1 MSILSRESLKK
12 AAYPIGIAIAL
23 FQLYYTIGYGVLE
36 GSLLA
41 AIFLSF
47 ALTMI
52 FLLHP
57 AVKPREG
64 RREPAFLLLLDLLL
78 AACAIATSVYLYFNY
93 EELQERMAYIDEV
106 PAQAMALAYILVGL
120 SLEATRRMTGLP
132 LFTVAIAFFAY
143 FLWGDHLP
151 SLIRHNGATLENIAE
166 NMYLTGEGVYGIPIM
181 LACST
186 LFAFMMF
193 GAFLEGSNMSSIFM
207 DLAYRLTRKSQ
218 GGPAKVSIFASALF
232 GTISGSSAGNVYT
245 TGVFTIPL
253 MKKCGYQPH
262 FAGAV
267 EAVASTGG
275 QIMPPVMGAAAF
287 MMAELCGVS
296 YLEVAK
302 AALLPALLYYLAL
315 WVMIHFEARRRGLGL
330 ISSELVP
337 SLRSILGRLYF
348 LAPLAILVAVM
359 IDGRSAAICANMA
372 TGSILLLSFL
382 RRDTRFTLKRLFD
395 TLYAAA
401 ASSLMVVAC
410 CAASGIVVGVINY
423 TGIGFKFINVLTGLA
438 DGHLFIMLLLL
449 MVTSFILGMG
459 MPTTPAYIVVATLG
473 APALIRMGLAPLVA
487 HMFCFYYA
495 ILSFITPP
503 VCVAAYAGANIA
515 EADPMKTGFTSMK
528 LGVVA
533 FIVPVMFVYEPSLL
547 WQGSLLSSATA
558 TVTAVIGV
566 IGLSGALQNW
576 LLRTCT
582 LPERLLLLIGGLS
595 LFYPGLITD
604 LIGFACMGF
613 VITCQHMRNRKNP
626 VPEAGE
632 ECALPEE

>member
-12 AAYPIGIAIAL
+12 AAYPIGIAMAL

-64 RREPAFLLLLDLLL
+64 RGEPVFLLLVDLVL

-106 PAQAMALAYILVGL
+106 PAQAVALAYILVGL

-151 SLIRHNGATLENIAE
+151 ALIRHNGATLENIAE

-218 GGPAKVSIFASALF
+218 GGPAKVAIFASALF

-473 APALIRMGLAPLVA
+473 APALIRIGLAPLVA

-613 VITCQHMRNRKNP
+613 VITCQHMRNRKDP

>member
-12 AAYPIGIAIAL
+12 AAYPIGIAMAL

-64 RREPAFLLLLDLLL
+64 RGEPVFLLLVDLVL

-151 SLIRHNGATLENIAE
+151 ALIRHNGATLENIAE

-218 GGPAKVSIFASALF
+218 GGPAKVAIFASALF

-253 MKKCGYQPH
+253 MKSCGYQPH

-613 VITCQHMRNRKNP
+613 VITCQHMRNRKDP

>member
-12 AAYPIGIAIAL
+12 AAYPIGIAMAL

-64 RREPAFLLLLDLLL
+64 RGEPVFLLLVDLVL

-106 PAQAMALAYILVGL
+106 PAQAVALAYILVGL

-151 SLIRHNGATLENIAE
+151 ALIRHNGATLENIAE

-218 GGPAKVSIFASALF
+218 GGPAKVAIFASALF

-604 LIGFACMGF
+604 LIGFACMSF

>member
-12 AAYPIGIAIAL
+12 AAYPIGIAMAL

-64 RREPAFLLLLDLLL
+64 RGEPVFLLLVDLVL

-106 PAQAMALAYILVGL
+106 PAQAVALAYILVGL

-151 SLIRHNGATLENIAE
+151 ALIRHNGATLENIAE

-218 GGPAKVSIFASALF
+218 GGPAKVAIFASALF

-604 LIGFACMGF
+604 LIGFACMSF
-613 VITCQHMRNRKNP
+613 VITCQHMRNRKDP

>member
-12 AAYPIGIAIAL
+12 AAYPIGIAMAL

-64 RREPAFLLLLDLLL
+64 RGEPAFLLLLDLLL

-613 VITCQHMRNRKNP
+613 VITCQHMRNRKDP

>member
-12 AAYPIGIAIAL
+12 AAYPIGIAMTL
-23 FQLYYTIGYGVLE
+23 FQLYYTVGYGVLE

-52 FLLHP
+52 FLTQP
-57 AVKPREG
+57 AIKVKEG
-64 RREPAFLLLLDLLL
+64 KKEPVILLLIDLILVV
-78 AACAIATSVYLYFNY
+78 CSIATSVYLYFNY
-93 EELQERMAYIDEV
+93 EVLQERMAFIDEV
-106 PAQAMALAYILVGL
+106 PQEAMALAYILVGL

-132 LFTVAIAFFAY
+132 LFTVAIVFFAY
-143 FLWGDHLP
+143 FLWGDKLP
-151 SLIRHNGATLENIAE
+151 SFIRHNGATLENIAE

-181 LACST
+181 LACNT

-218 GGPAKVSIFASALF
+218 GGPAKVAIFASALF

-287 MMAELCGVS
+287 MMAEFCNVP

-302 AALLPALLYYLAL
+302 AALLPAVLYYLAL

-337 SLRSILGRLYF
+337 SLRSILTRIYYLI
-348 LAPLAILVAVM
+348 PLVVLVVIM
-359 IDGRSAAICANMA
+359 LDGRSAAICANMA

-382 RRDTRFTLKRLFD
+382 RKDTRFTFKRFLD

-401 ASSLMVVAC
+401 SSSLMVVAC

-423 TGIGFKFINVLTGLA
+423 TGIGFKFINVLTNVA
-438 DGHLFIMLLLL
+438 DGHLFVMLVLL
-449 MVTSFILGMG
+449 MITSFILGMG
-459 MPTTPAYIVVATLG
+459 MPTTTAYIVVATLG
-473 APALIRMGLAPLVA
+473 APALIKMGLAPLVA

-533 FIVPVMFVYEPSLL
+533 FVVPIMFVYEPSLL
-547 WQGSLLSSATA
+547 WQGDIASSITA
-558 TVTAVIGV
+558 TITAIIGV

-576 LLRTCT
+576 LLRSCT
-582 LPERLLLLIGGLS
+582 VPERALLLIGGLC
-595 LFYPGLITD
+595 LFYPGFITD
-604 LIGFACMGF
+604 VIGLACMGF
-613 VITCQHMRNRKNP
+613 VIVCQYIRNKKNP
-626 VPEAGE
+626 IPAVGE
-632 ECALPEE
+632 ECTLPED

>member
-12 AAYPIGIAIAL
+12 AAYPIGIAMAL

-64 RREPAFLLLLDLLL
+64 RGEPVFLLLVDLVL

-106 PAQAMALAYILVGL
+106 PAQAVALAYILVGL

-151 SLIRHNGATLENIAE
+151 ALIRHNGATLENIAE

-218 GGPAKVSIFASALF
+218 GGPAKVAIFASALF

-613 VITCQHMRNRKNP
+613 AITCQHMRNRKDP

>member
-12 AAYPIGIAIAL
+12 AAYPIGIAMAL

-613 VITCQHMRNRKNP
+613 VITCQHMRNRKDP

-632 ECALPEE
+632 ELALPEE

>member
-12 AAYPIGIAIAL
+12 AAYPIGIAMAL

-64 RREPAFLLLLDLLL
+64 RGEPVFLLLVDLVL

-106 PAQAMALAYILVGL
+106 PAQAVALAYILVGL

-151 SLIRHNGATLENIAE
+151 ALIRHNGATLENIAE

-218 GGPAKVSIFASALF
+218 GGPAKVAIFASALF

-302 AALLPALLYYLAL
+302 AALLPALLYSLAL

-613 VITCQHMRNRKNP
+613 VITCQHMRNRKDP

>member
-12 AAYPIGIAIAL
+12 AAYPIGIAMAL

-64 RREPAFLLLLDLLL
+64 RGEPVFLLLVDLVL

-106 PAQAMALAYILVGL
+106 PAQAVALAYILVGL

-151 SLIRHNGATLENIAE
+151 ALIRHNGATLENIAE

-218 GGPAKVSIFASALF
+218 GGPAKVAIFASALF

-382 RRDTRFTLKRLFD
+382 RRDTRFTLKRFFD

>member
-12 AAYPIGIAIAL
+12 AAYPIGIAMAL

-64 RREPAFLLLLDLLL
+64 RGEPVFLLLVDLVL

-106 PAQAMALAYILVGL
+106 PAQAVALAYILVGL

-151 SLIRHNGATLENIAE
+151 ALIRHNGATLENIAE

-193 GAFLEGSNMSSIFM
+193 GAFLEDSNMSSIFM

-218 GGPAKVSIFASALF
+218 GGPAKVAIFASALF

-302 AALLPALLYYLAL
+302 AALLPSLLYYLAL

>member
-12 AAYPIGIAIAL
+12 AAYPIGIAMAL

-64 RREPAFLLLLDLLL
+64 RGEPVFLLLVDLVL

-106 PAQAMALAYILVGL
+106 PAQAVALAYILVGL

-151 SLIRHNGATLENIAE
+151 ALIRHNGATLENIAE

-218 GGPAKVSIFASALF
+218 GGPAKVAIFASALF

-626 VPEAGE
+626 VLETGE

>member
-12 AAYPIGIAIAL
+12 AAYPIGIAMAL

-64 RREPAFLLLLDLLL
+64 RGEPVFLLLVDLVL

-106 PAQAMALAYILVGL
+106 PAQAVALAYILVGL

-151 SLIRHNGATLENIAE
+151 ALIRHNGATLENIAE

-218 GGPAKVSIFASALF
+218 GGPAKVAIFASALF

-423 TGIGFKFINVLTGLA
+423 TGIGFKFINVLTGLT

-613 VITCQHMRNRKNP
+613 VITCQHMRNRKDP

>member
-12 AAYPIGIAIAL
+12 AAYPIGIAMAL
-23 FQLYYTIGYGVLE
+23 FQLYYTIGYGVIE

-64 RREPAFLLLLDLLL
+64 RGEPVFLLLVDLVL

-106 PAQAMALAYILVGL
+106 PAQAVALAYILVGL

-151 SLIRHNGATLENIAE
+151 ALIRHNGATLENIAE

-218 GGPAKVSIFASALF
+218 GGPAKVAIFASALF

-613 VITCQHMRNRKNP
+613 VITCQHMRNRKDS

-632 ECALPEE
+632 ECALPED

>member
-12 AAYPIGIAIAL
+12 AAYPIGIAMAL

-64 RREPAFLLLLDLLL
+64 RGEPVFLLLVDLVL

-106 PAQAMALAYILVGL
+106 PAQAVALAYILVGL

-151 SLIRHNGATLENIAE
+151 ALIRHNGATLENIAE

-218 GGPAKVSIFASALF
+218 GGPAKVAIFASALF

-253 MKKCGYQPH
+253 MKSCGYQPH

-275 QIMPPVMGAAAF
+275 QIMPPVMGGAAF

-613 VITCQHMRNRKNP
+613 VITCQHMRNRKDP

>member
-12 AAYPIGIAIAL
+12 AAYPIGIAMAL

-57 AVKPREG
+57 AVKPRESRG
-64 RREPAFLLLLDLLL
+64 EPVFLLLVDLVL

-106 PAQAMALAYILVGL
+106 PAQAVALAYILVGL

-151 SLIRHNGATLENIAE
+151 ALIRHNGATLENIAE

-218 GGPAKVSIFASALF
+218 GGPAKVAIFASALF

-253 MKKCGYQPH
+253 MKSCGYQPH

-613 VITCQHMRNRKNP
+613 VITCQHMRNRKDP

>member
-12 AAYPIGIAIAL
+12 AAYPIGIAMTL
-23 FQLYYTIGYGVLE
+23 FQLYYTVGYGVLE

-52 FLLHP
+52 FLTQP
-57 AVKPREG
+57 AIKIKEG
-64 RREPAFLLLLDLLL
+64 KKEPVILLLIDLVLVI
-78 AACAIATSVYLYFNY
+78 CAIATSVYLYFNY
-93 EELQERMAYIDEV
+93 EVLQERMAFIDEV
-106 PAQAMALAYILVGL
+106 PQEAMVLAYILVGL

-132 LFTVAIAFFAY
+132 LFTVAIVFFAY
-143 FLWGDHLP
+143 FLWGDKLP
-151 SLIRHNGATLENIAE
+151 SFIRHNGATLENIAE

-181 LACST
+181 LACNT

-218 GGPAKVSIFASALF
+218 GGPAKVAIFASALF

-287 MMAELCGVS
+287 MMAEFCSVP

-302 AALLPALLYYLAL
+302 AALLPAVLYYLAL

-337 SLRSILGRLYF
+337 SLRSILTRIYYLI
-348 LAPLAILVAVM
+348 PLVVLVVIM
-359 IDGRSAAICANMA
+359 LDGRSAAICANMA
-372 TGSILLLSFL
+372 TGSILLLSFI
-382 RRDTRFTLKRLFD
+382 RKDTRFTFKRFLD

-401 ASSLMVVAC
+401 SSSLMVVAC

-423 TGIGFKFINVLTGLA
+423 TGIGFKFINVLTNVA
-438 DGHLFIMLLLL
+438 DGHLLVMLVLL
-449 MVTSFILGMG
+449 MITSFILGMG

-473 APALIRMGLAPLVA
+473 APALIKMGLAPLVA

-533 FIVPVMFVYEPSLL
+533 FVVPIMFVYEPSLL
-547 WQGSLLSSATA
+547 WQGDITSSITA
-558 TVTAVIGV
+558 TITAIIGV

-576 LLRTCT
+576 LLRSCT
-582 LPERLLLLIGGLS
+582 VPERILLLIGGLC
-595 LFYPGLITD
+595 LFYPGFITD
-604 LIGFACMGF
+604 IIGIACMGF
-613 VITCQHMRNRKNP
+613 VIICQYIRNKKDP
-626 VPEAGE
+626 IPTVGE
-632 ECALPEE
+632 ECTLPED

>member
-12 AAYPIGIAIAL
+12 AAYPIGIAMTL
-23 FQLYYTIGYGVLE
+23 FQLYYTVGYGVLE

-52 FLLHP
+52 FLTQP
-57 AVKPREG
+57 AIKIKEG
-64 RREPAFLLLLDLLL
+64 KKEPVILLLIDLVLVI
-78 AACAIATSVYLYFNY
+78 CAIATSVYLYFNY
-93 EELQERMAYIDEV
+93 EVLQERMAFIDEV
-106 PAQAMALAYILVGL
+106 PQEAMVLAYILVGL

-132 LFTVAIAFFAY
+132 LFTVAIVFFAY
-143 FLWGDHLP
+143 FLWGDKLP
-151 SLIRHNGATLENIAE
+151 SFIRHNGATLENIAE

-181 LACST
+181 LACNT

-218 GGPAKVSIFASALF
+218 GGPAKVAIFASALF

-287 MMAELCGVS
+287 MMAEFCSVP

-302 AALLPALLYYLAL
+302 AALLPAVLYYLAL

-337 SLRSILGRLYF
+337 SLRSILTRIYYLI
-348 LAPLAILVAVM
+348 PLVVLVVIM
-359 IDGRSAAICANMA
+359 LDGRSAAICANMA
-372 TGSILLLSFL
+372 TGSILLLSFI
-382 RRDTRFTLKRLFD
+382 RKDTRFTFKRFLD

-401 ASSLMVVAC
+401 SSSLMVVAC

-423 TGIGFKFINVLTGLA
+423 TGIGFKFINVLTNVA
-438 DGHLFIMLLLL
+438 DGHLLVMLVLL
-449 MVTSFILGMG
+449 MITSFILGMG

-473 APALIRMGLAPLVA
+473 APALIKMGLAPLVA

-533 FIVPVMFVYEPSLL
+533 FVVPIMFVYEPSLL
-547 WQGSLLSSATA
+547 WQGDITSSITA
-558 TVTAVIGV
+558 TITAIIGV

-576 LLRTCT
+576 LLRSCT
-582 LPERLLLLIGGLS
+582 VPERILLLIGGLC
-595 LFYPGLITD
+595 LFYPGFITD
-604 LIGFACMGF
+604 IIGIACMGF
-613 VITCQHMRNRKNP
+613 VIICQYIRNKKDP
-626 VPEAGE
+626 LPTVGE
-632 ECALPEE
+632 ECTLPED

>member
-12 AAYPIGIAIAL
+12 GAYPIGIAMAL

-64 RREPAFLLLLDLLL
+64 RGEPVFLLLVDLVL

-106 PAQAMALAYILVGL
+106 PAQAVALAYILVGL

-151 SLIRHNGATLENIAE
+151 ALIRHNGATLENIAE

-218 GGPAKVSIFASALF
+218 GGPAKVAIFASALF

-613 VITCQHMRNRKNP
+613 VITCQHMRNRKDP

>member
-12 AAYPIGIAIAL
+12 AAYPIGIAMAL

-64 RREPAFLLLLDLLL
+64 RGEPVFLLLVDLVL

-106 PAQAMALAYILVGL
+106 PAQAVALAYILVGL

-151 SLIRHNGATLENIAE
+151 ALIRHNGATLENIAE

-218 GGPAKVSIFASALF
+218 GGPAKVAIFASALF

-515 EADPMKTGFTSMK
+515 EADPMKTGVTSMK

-613 VITCQHMRNRKNP
+613 VITCQHMRNRKDP

>member
-12 AAYPIGIAIAL
+12 AAYPIGIAMAL

-64 RREPAFLLLLDLLL
+64 RGEPVFLLLVDLVL

-106 PAQAMALAYILVGL
+106 PAQAVALAYILVGL

-151 SLIRHNGATLENIAE
+151 ALIRHNGATLENIAE

-218 GGPAKVSIFASALF
+218 GGPAKVAIFASALF

-558 TVTAVIGV
+558 TVTAIIGV

-604 LIGFACMGF
+604 LIGFACMSF

>member
-1 MSILSRESLKK
+1 MPILSRESLKK
-12 AAYPIGIAIAL
+12 AAYPIGIAMAL

-64 RREPAFLLLLDLLL
+64 RGEPVFLLLVDLVL

-106 PAQAMALAYILVGL
+106 PAQAVALAYILVGL

-151 SLIRHNGATLENIAE
+151 ALIRHNGATLENIAE

-218 GGPAKVSIFASALF
+218 GGPAKVAIFASALF

-613 VITCQHMRNRKNP
+613 VITCQHMRNRKDP